1 MKLSKK
7 VKEKLVEARK
17 DLVETDGTIAYI
29 LNRYLDR
36 ELVEVLT
43 VEELRDEFVKVVQN
57 HIDELR
63 NPDDFTKMVAILNSI
78 TNEIK
83 LLSTLGTYLT
93 GQKVLKT
100 EGLSIDENLTSEDY
114 AEEAWLMNKV
124 ISSINDEEAY
134 YSSWIYDWPDG
145 LDEEDVVD
153 YFGDKESF
161 EDLEK
166 TFIDTYK
173 LYHDE
178 GLFDPDEE
186 TIEYAKLWDKK
197 LGLEPIEIIKR
208 QEKIMEDIDYTSPT
222 IKQLEKEL
230 EKAKTRLAKD
240 FKEGSLVSMKKA
252 EIALQDV
259 IEKVYPK
266 TMWWEVTHYW
276 DIFMA
281 FMEGNNLDTVVKTII
296 EKAKAYE
303 KNSDNGEKL
312 AERKDM
318 KEDSEETSMCHRL
331 NNYVKKSKME
341 EKTVRANKKPLRE
354 SNKTEFLVC
363 WEQVYEDTEF
373 NSRYF
378 NTLEEAEDFIEKYAN
393 YGNMRS
399 WSLAEV
405 DPANDYKIIKD
416 YEIDESLSRK
426 RKDLHENLKAI
437 KKGNKSFSK
446 KESDKLVED
455 IQRYMFELNKYYE
468 LYTGKINDNK
478 YAPTCLYEGKEEK
491 QKEFQKYLE
500 SYIAKKDNNLR
511 VLKEKVEESELD
523 GYPVY
528 NYIIIK
534 K

>member
-36 ELVEVLT
+36 ELVEILT

-100 EGLSIDENLTSEDY
+100 EGLSIDE
-114 AEEAWLMNKV
+114 K
-124 ISSINDEEAY
+124 
-134 YSSWIYDWPDG
+134 
-145 LDEEDVVD
+145 
-153 YFGDKESF
+153 
-161 EDLEK
+161 
-166 TFIDTYK
+166 
-173 LYHDE
+173 
-178 GLFDPDEE
+178 
-186 TIEYAKLWDKK
+186 
-197 LGLEPIEIIKR
+197 
-208 QEKIMEDIDYTSPT
+208 SPT

-266 TMWWEVTHYW
+266 TVWWEVTHYW
-276 DIFMA
+276 DIFNA
-281 FMEGNNLDTVVKTII
+281 FMEGNDLDTVVKTII

-303 KNSDNGEKL
+303 KNGDNDEKL
-312 AERKDM
+312 AERKAM

-416 YEIDESLSRK
+416 YDIDECLTRK

-446 KESDKLVED
+446 KESDKLVEN

-468 LYTGKINDNK
+468 LYTGKINNNK
-478 YAPTCLYEGKEEK
+478 YAPTCLYEAKEEK
-491 QKEFQKYLE
+491 QKESQKYLE

-528 NYIIIK
+528 NYTIIK

>member
-7 VKEKLVEARK
+7 VKEKFLEARK

-36 ELVEVLT
+36 ELVEILT
-43 VEELRDEFVKVVQN
+43 VEELRDEFVKVVQS

-93 GQKVLKT
+93 GEKVLKT
-100 EGLSIDENLTSEDY
+100 ESLLMSENLTSEEY
-114 AEEAWLMNKV
+114 AKEAWLMNKV

-134 YSSWIYDWPDG
+134 YGSWIYDWPDG
-145 LDEEDVVD
+145 LDEEDVVE
-153 YFGDKESF
+153 YFGDKDSF
-161 EDLEK
+161 EDLKE

-173 LYHDE
+173 IYHDE

-186 TIEYAKLWDKK
+186 TIEYAKRWDKE
-197 LGLEPIEIIKR
+197 LGLEPIEIIRK
-208 QEKIMEDIDYTSPT
+208 EKKIMEDINYTSPT
-222 IKQLEKEL
+222 IEKLEKEL
-230 EKAKTRLAKD
+230 EKTKTRLAKD
-240 FKEGSLVSMKKA
+240 FKEGSLASMKKA

-266 TMWWEVTHYW
+266 TVWWRVTNYW
-276 DIFMA
+276 DIFNA
-281 FMEGNNLDTVVKTII
+281 FMVGNDLDTVIETII

-303 KNSDNGEKL
+303 KNGEKDEKL
-312 AERKDM
+312 TERKRM
-318 KEDSEETSMCHRL
+318 KEDSEDTSMCHRL
-331 NNYVKKSKME
+331 NNYVRKSKME
-341 EKTVRANKKPLRE
+341 EKTVRANRKTLKE
-354 SNKTEFLVC
+354 SGKSEFLVS
-363 WEQVYEDTEF
+363 WEQVYEDAEF
-373 NSRYF
+373 NSKYF
-378 NTLEEAEDFIEKYAN
+378 NTLEEAKRFIEKYAD
-393 YGNMRS
+393 YGNMRN

-405 DPANDYKIIKD
+405 DPADDYKIVKE
-416 YEIDESLSRK
+416 YEVDESLNRK
-426 RKDLHENLKAI
+426 NLHENLKAI

-446 KESDKLVED
+446 KESDKLVEN
-455 IQRYMFELNKYYE
+455 IQRYMFDLNKYYG
-468 LYTGKINDNK
+468 LYTGKVNDNK
-478 YAPTCLYEGKEEK
+478 YAPTCIYEAKEDK

-500 SYIAKKDNNLR
+500 SYIARKDNTLR

-528 NYIIIK
+528 NYTIIK

>member
-36 ELVEVLT
+36 ELVEILT

-100 EGLSIDENLTSEDY
+100 EGLSIDE
-114 AEEAWLMNKV
+114 K
-124 ISSINDEEAY
+124 
-134 YSSWIYDWPDG
+134 
-145 LDEEDVVD
+145 
-153 YFGDKESF
+153 
-161 EDLEK
+161 
-166 TFIDTYK
+166 
-173 LYHDE
+173 
-178 GLFDPDEE
+178 
-186 TIEYAKLWDKK
+186 
-197 LGLEPIEIIKR
+197 
-208 QEKIMEDIDYTSPT
+208 SPT

-266 TMWWEVTHYW
+266 TVWWEVTHYW
-276 DIFMA
+276 DIFNA
-281 FMEGNNLDTVVKTII
+281 FMEGNDLDTVVKTII

-303 KNSDNGEKL
+303 KNGDNDEKL
-312 AERKDM
+312 AERKAM

-416 YEIDESLSRK
+416 YDIDECLTRK

-446 KESDKLVED
+446 KESDKLVEN

-468 LYTGKINDNK
+468 LYTGKINNNK
-478 YAPTCLYEGKEEK
+478 YAPTCLYEAKEEK
-491 QKEFQKYLE
+491 QKESQKYLE

>member
-36 ELVEVLT
+36 ELVEILT

-100 EGLSIDENLTSEDY
+100 EGLSIN
-114 AEEAWLMNKV
+114 
-124 ISSINDEEAY
+124 
-134 YSSWIYDWPDG
+134 
-145 LDEEDVVD
+145 
-153 YFGDKESF
+153 
-161 EDLEK
+161 EK
-166 TFIDTYK
+166 
-173 LYHDE
+173 
-178 GLFDPDEE
+178 
-186 TIEYAKLWDKK
+186 
-197 LGLEPIEIIKR
+197 
-208 QEKIMEDIDYTSPT
+208 SPT

-266 TMWWEVTHYW
+266 KVWWEITHYW
-276 DIFMA
+276 DIFNA
-281 FMEGNNLDTVVKTII
+281 FMEGNDLDTVVKTII

-303 KNSDNGEKL
+303 KNGDNDEKL

-416 YEIDESLSRK
+416 YEIDECLTRK

-446 KESDKLVED
+446 KESDKLVEN

-478 YAPTCLYEGKEEK
+478 YAPTCLYEAKEEK

>member
-36 ELVEVLT
+36 ELVEILT

-100 EGLSIDENLTSEDY
+100 EGLSIN
-114 AEEAWLMNKV
+114 
-124 ISSINDEEAY
+124 
-134 YSSWIYDWPDG
+134 
-145 LDEEDVVD
+145 
-153 YFGDKESF
+153 
-161 EDLEK
+161 EK
-166 TFIDTYK
+166 
-173 LYHDE
+173 
-178 GLFDPDEE
+178 
-186 TIEYAKLWDKK
+186 
-197 LGLEPIEIIKR
+197 
-208 QEKIMEDIDYTSPT
+208 SPT

-266 TMWWEVTHYW
+266 KVWWEITHYW
-276 DIFMA
+276 DIFNA

-303 KNSDNGEKL
+303 KNGDNDEKL
-312 AERKDM
+312 AERKAM

-416 YEIDESLSRK
+416 YEIDECLTRK

-446 KESDKLVED
+446 KESDKLVEN

-478 YAPTCLYEGKEEK
+478 YAPTCLYEAKEDK

-523 GYPVY
+523 GYPIY
-528 NYIIIK
+528 NYTIIK

>member
-7 VKEKLVEARK
+7 VKEKLFEARK

-36 ELVEVLT
+36 ELVEILT

-100 EGLSIDENLTSEDY
+100 EDLSIN
-114 AEEAWLMNKV
+114 
-124 ISSINDEEAY
+124 
-134 YSSWIYDWPDG
+134 
-145 LDEEDVVD
+145 
-153 YFGDKESF
+153 
-161 EDLEK
+161 EK
-166 TFIDTYK
+166 
-173 LYHDE
+173 
-178 GLFDPDEE
+178 
-186 TIEYAKLWDKK
+186 
-197 LGLEPIEIIKR
+197 
-208 QEKIMEDIDYTSPT
+208 SPT

-266 TMWWEVTHYW
+266 TVWWEVTHYW
-276 DIFMA
+276 DIFNA
-281 FMEGNNLDTVVKTII
+281 FMEGNDLDTVVKTII

-303 KNSDNGEKL
+303 KNGDNDEKL
-312 AERKDM
+312 AERKAM

-416 YEIDESLSRK
+416 YDIDECLTRK

-446 KESDKLVED
+446 KESDKLVEN

-468 LYTGKINDNK
+468 LYTGKINNNK
-478 YAPTCLYEGKEEK
+478 YAPTCLYEAKEEK

-528 NYIIIK
+528 NYTIIK

>member
-100 EGLSIDENLTSEDY
+100 EGLSVN
-114 AEEAWLMNKV
+114 
-124 ISSINDEEAY
+124 
-134 YSSWIYDWPDG
+134 
-145 LDEEDVVD
+145 
-153 YFGDKESF
+153 
-161 EDLEK
+161 EK
-166 TFIDTYK
+166 
-173 LYHDE
+173 
-178 GLFDPDEE
+178 
-186 TIEYAKLWDKK
+186 
-197 LGLEPIEIIKR
+197 
-208 QEKIMEDIDYTSPT
+208 SPT

-266 TMWWEVTHYW
+266 TVWWRVTDYW

-303 KNSDNGEKL
+303 KNGDNDEKL
-312 AERKDM
+312 AERKAM

-416 YEIDESLSRK
+416 YEIDECLTRK

-446 KESDKLVED
+446 KESDKLVEN
-455 IQRYMFELNKYYE
+455 IQRYMFELNRYYE

-478 YAPTCLYEGKEEK
+478 YAPTCLYEAKEEK

-528 NYIIIK
+528 NYTIIK

>member
-36 ELVEVLT
+36 ELVEILT

-100 EGLSIDENLTSEDY
+100 EGLSIN
-114 AEEAWLMNKV
+114 
-124 ISSINDEEAY
+124 
-134 YSSWIYDWPDG
+134 
-145 LDEEDVVD
+145 
-153 YFGDKESF
+153 
-161 EDLEK
+161 EK
-166 TFIDTYK
+166 
-173 LYHDE
+173 
-178 GLFDPDEE
+178 
-186 TIEYAKLWDKK
+186 
-197 LGLEPIEIIKR
+197 
-208 QEKIMEDIDYTSPT
+208 SPT

-266 TMWWEVTHYW
+266 TVWWEVTHYW
-276 DIFMA
+276 DIFNA
-281 FMEGNNLDTVVKTII
+281 FMEGNDLDTVVKTII

-303 KNSDNGEKL
+303 KNGDNDEKL

-416 YEIDESLSRK
+416 YEIDECLTRK

-446 KESDKLVED
+446 KESDKLVEN

-528 NYIIIK
+528 NYTIIK

>member
-36 ELVEVLT
+36 ELVEILT

-100 EGLSIDENLTSEDY
+100 EGLSIN
-114 AEEAWLMNKV
+114 
-124 ISSINDEEAY
+124 
-134 YSSWIYDWPDG
+134 
-145 LDEEDVVD
+145 
-153 YFGDKESF
+153 
-161 EDLEK
+161 EK
-166 TFIDTYK
+166 
-173 LYHDE
+173 
-178 GLFDPDEE
+178 
-186 TIEYAKLWDKK
+186 
-197 LGLEPIEIIKR
+197 
-208 QEKIMEDIDYTSPT
+208 SPT

-266 TMWWEVTHYW
+266 KVWWEITHYW
-276 DIFMA
+276 DIFNA
-281 FMEGNNLDTVVKTII
+281 FMEGNDLDTVVKTII

-303 KNSDNGEKL
+303 KNGDNDEKL

-341 EKTVRANKKPLRE
+341 EKTVRANKKALRE

-416 YEIDESLSRK
+416 YEIDECLTRK

-446 KESDKLVED
+446 KESDKLVEN

-478 YAPTCLYEGKEEK
+478 YAPTCLYEAKEDK

-528 NYIIIK
+528 NYTIIK

>member
-36 ELVEVLT
+36 ELVEILT

-100 EGLSIDENLTSEDY
+100 EGLSIN
-114 AEEAWLMNKV
+114 
-124 ISSINDEEAY
+124 
-134 YSSWIYDWPDG
+134 
-145 LDEEDVVD
+145 
-153 YFGDKESF
+153 
-161 EDLEK
+161 EK
-166 TFIDTYK
+166 
-173 LYHDE
+173 
-178 GLFDPDEE
+178 
-186 TIEYAKLWDKK
+186 
-197 LGLEPIEIIKR
+197 
-208 QEKIMEDIDYTSPT
+208 SPT

-266 TMWWEVTHYW
+266 TVWWEVTHYW
-276 DIFMA
+276 DIFNA

-303 KNSDNGEKL
+303 KNGDNDEKL

-416 YEIDESLSRK
+416 YEIDECLTRK

-446 KESDKLVED
+446 KESDKLVEN

-528 NYIIIK
+528 NYTIIK

>member
-36 ELVEVLT
+36 ELVEILT

-100 EGLSIDENLTSEDY
+100 EGLSIDE
-114 AEEAWLMNKV
+114 K
-124 ISSINDEEAY
+124 
-134 YSSWIYDWPDG
+134 
-145 LDEEDVVD
+145 
-153 YFGDKESF
+153 
-161 EDLEK
+161 
-166 TFIDTYK
+166 
-173 LYHDE
+173 
-178 GLFDPDEE
+178 
-186 TIEYAKLWDKK
+186 
-197 LGLEPIEIIKR
+197 
-208 QEKIMEDIDYTSPT
+208 SPT

-266 TMWWEVTHYW
+266 TVWWEVTHYW
-276 DIFMA
+276 DIFNA
-281 FMEGNNLDTVVKTII
+281 FMEGNDLDTVVKTII

-303 KNSDNGEKL
+303 KNGDNDEKL
-312 AERKDM
+312 AERKGM
-318 KEDSEETSMCHRL
+318 KEDSEETCMCHRL

-416 YEIDESLSRK
+416 YEIDECLTRK

-446 KESDKLVED
+446 KESDKLVEN

-478 YAPTCLYEGKEEK
+478 YAPTCLYEAKEEK

-528 NYIIIK
+528 NYTIIK

>member
-36 ELVEVLT
+36 ELVEILT

-100 EGLSIDENLTSEDY
+100 EGLSIDE
-114 AEEAWLMNKV
+114 K
-124 ISSINDEEAY
+124 
-134 YSSWIYDWPDG
+134 
-145 LDEEDVVD
+145 
-153 YFGDKESF
+153 
-161 EDLEK
+161 
-166 TFIDTYK
+166 
-173 LYHDE
+173 
-178 GLFDPDEE
+178 
-186 TIEYAKLWDKK
+186 
-197 LGLEPIEIIKR
+197 
-208 QEKIMEDIDYTSPT
+208 SPT

-266 TMWWEVTHYW
+266 TVWWEVTHYW
-276 DIFMA
+276 DIFNA
-281 FMEGNNLDTVVKTII
+281 FMEGNDLDTVVKTII

-303 KNSDNGEKL
+303 KNGDNDEKL
-312 AERKDM
+312 AERKAM

-416 YEIDESLSRK
+416 YEIDECLTRK

-446 KESDKLVED
+446 KESDKLVEN

-478 YAPTCLYEGKEEK
+478 YAPTCLYEAKEDK